1 MTCLKMIL
9 DHYGV
14 ESRIGEINQSVWKA
28 IDGSSFNT
36 EIAQF
41 AKLKGLLVDCFGY
54 HLSIIDPQD
63 SKLSAKDLTKKLEIE
78 ANNPLF
84 NRDFVPLV
92 NSLISAIK
100 NGVNYHISK
109 PSLETIKEYLE
120 KSVPLIASVSY
131 TALHNTQGDAFDG
144 HDIVLSGIENG
155 KIVYIDPEFATEE
168 LIDPEDLM
176 FAIISRRAIATSA
189 YLIAISQ

>member
-1 MTCLKMIL
+1 MIL

>member
-1 MTCLKMIL
+1 MHGTSK
-9 DHYGV
+9 
-14 ESRIGEINQSVWKA
+14 KA
-28 IDGSSFNT
+28 I
-36 EIAQF
+36 
-41 AKLKGLLVDCFGY
+41 LK
-54 HLSIIDPQD
+54 
-63 SKLSAKDLTKKLEIE
+63 
-78 ANNPLF
+78 
-84 NRDFVPLV
+84 
-92 NSLISAIK
+92 
-100 NGVNYHISK
+100 
-109 PSLETIKEYLE
+109 